1 MCATAY
7 YCLINWILMF
17 HGPLICERPQQ
28 YNMIMEMPI
37 LYTIL
42 SAVVI
47 IDFECQSKR
56 FKSHSTLTKMRQKVR
71 PRTIYYYGIR
81 CCWTD
86 IDNKTTSLNDG
97 GAPVISI
104 GGTIAVCGIRTGA
117 TYLIQLP
124 PNLNRRDYRII
135 PLPYDQIDM
144 TDTHRNEINK
154 ITAHVTYPWIRIPNN

>member
-1 MCATAY
+1 MCATPY
-7 YCLINWILMF
+7 YRLINWILMF

-71 PRTIYYYGIR
+71 PRTIYNGIR

-135 PLPYDQIDM
+135 PLPYDQIYRYD
-144 TDTHRNEINK
+144 RYPSEWNK
-154 ITAHVTYPWIRIPNN
+154 

>member
-7 YCLINWILMF
+7 YRLINWILMF

-56 FKSHSTLTKMRQKVR
+56 FKSHSTLTNDETESTTENYLLLWNSLLLDRHRQQNHLTEWRWCTCDKHR
-71 PRTIYYYGIR
+71 R
-81 CCWTD
+81 
-86 IDNKTTSLNDG
+86 DNRW
-97 GAPVISI
+97 
-104 GGTIAVCGIRTGA
+104 VCGIRTGA

-135 PLPYDQIDM
+135 PLPYDQIYRYD
-144 TDTHRNEINK
+144 RYPSEWNK
-154 ITAHVTYPWIRIPNN
+154 